1 MKLPNALIVC
11 SLVLVALSA
20 CSSEATL
27 KGHWAIDLDATVA
40 EARRRGLSER
50 EIAFLREL
58 YGRGLLE
65 ITDDTLVMR
74 VAGVPD
80 AVARNYRALEP
91 DGDCHR
97 LQVQGSAPSHRYCL
111 RDGRLIVDDPGAMLS
126 LVFKRH

>member
-1 MKLPNALIVC
+1 MKILATA
-11 SLVLVALSA
+11 VLAAAMLSA
-20 CSSEATL
+20 CGANPSMQ
-27 KGHWAIDLDATVA
+27 GHWAVDIDATVA
-40 EARRRGLSER
+40 EARRHGRSER

-65 ITDDTLVMR
+65 ITDDALVMR
-74 VAGVPD
+74 VVGVPD
-80 AVARNYRALEP
+80 AVARNYRELER

-126 LVFKRH
+126 LVFKRQ

>member
-1 MKLPNALIVC
+1 MRALAFA
-11 SLVLVALSA
+11 VLAAATLSA
-20 CSSEATL
+20 CGANPSL
-27 KGHWAIDLDATVA
+27 QGQWAVDIDATVD

-65 ITDDTLVMR
+65 ITDDALVMR
-74 VAGVPD
+74 VVGVPD
-80 AVARNYRALEP
+80 AVARNYRELER

-126 LVFKRH
+126 LVFKRQ